1 MWILGGTETFRLF
14 VPVSGDSIAWRF
26 SVDECLCGFCFFTVI
41 DNIVSVNEFLI
52 ACWLTRL
59 SCILR
64 RGVSASCLSVFLTL
78 DDILRVFTRKMLER
92 LRPPAT

>member
-1 MWILGGTETFRLF
+1 M
-14 VPVSGDSIAWRF
+14 SGDSIAWRF
-26 SVDECLCGFCFFTVI
+26 SVDKHLCGSYFFTVI
-41 DNIVSVNEFLI
+41 DNVVSVNEFLI
-52 ACWLTRL
+52 ARWLTLL

-78 DDILRVFTRKMLER
+78 DDVRGVFTRKMLER